1 VREILSVMPIKAPWT
16 RLEWFLTPDTALDG
30 DTPLE
35 ALRAGRRGAVV
46 DIARS
51 HGA

>member
-1 VREILSVMPIKAPWT
+1 M

-35 ALRAGRRGAVV
+35 ALQAGRREAVLEC
-46 DIARS
+46 ARS
-51 HGA
+51 HGAE